1 VLSGADRDR
10 FARRCTKFDQDALP
24 PIYENDEI
32 SCRKVLENV
41 RFQDGTEGKSHQT
54 TPPDRL
60 VTQNPA

>member
-32 SCRKVLENV
+32 SCQKVLEMSDSKMEPKVIEEPSN
-41 RFQDGTEGKSHQT
+41 H
-54 TPPDRL
+54 
-60 VTQNPA
+60 AA